1 MKKICFILLLGFSAI
16 QIMAQNAVGF
26 DAGYLRTHISIAEY
40 IRSGRS
46 TSLLDSVSISPDNGS
61 FQAAFTTD
69 IDLGKGLF
77 LSTGFHYARKGM
89 NRVAFS
95 DSATTYFVEATQH
108 YVGLS
113 VLIEYRYKFKKSRF
127 GIFAGAGPQ
136 IDFAVGKPNN
146 GVLYSG
152 KGTNL
157 LMPFCRFSETDLSVA
172 VEAGPTFKSGP
183 GDFFVKLCYHYG
195 LSDVLEDPY
204 VIGRS
209 SSFGISAG
217 YRVRLK

>member
-1 MKKICFILLLGFSAI
+1 MKQLFLFLLLGLVSI
-16 QIMAQNAVGF
+16 PVMAQNAVGF
-26 DAGYLRTHISIAEY
+26 DAGYLRSHTSIAEY
-40 IRSGRS
+40 IRTGRS
-46 TSLLDSVSISPDNGS
+46 TSLLDSVSIDPDYAS

-77 LSTGFHYARKGM
+77 LSTGFHYVRKGM
-89 NRVAFS
+89 KRVAFS
-95 DSATTYFVEATQH
+95 DSATTYYVEATQH

-113 VLIEYRYKFKKSRF
+113 VLIEYHYKIKKSRF

-136 IDFAVGKPNN
+136 IDFAVGKQNN
-146 GVLYSG
+146 GVLFSG

-157 LMPFCRFSETDLSVA
+157 LMPFCRFSETDLSIA
-172 VEAGPTFKSGP
+172 AEAGPSYKIGP
-183 GDFFVKLCYHYG
+183 GDLIVKFCYHYG

-209 SSFGISAG
+209 SSFGISVG
-217 YRVRLK
+217 YMVKLK

>member
-1 MKKICFILLLGFSAI
+1 MKKIFFILLLGFFSL

-26 DAGYLRTHISIAEY
+26 DAGYLRTHTSIAEY
-40 IRSGRS
+40 IRSGRN
-46 TSLLDSVSISPDNGS
+46 TSLLDSVSINPDNAS

-77 LSTGFHYARKGM
+77 LSTGFHYAMKGM

-113 VLIEYRYKFKKSRF
+113 VMIEYHYKIKKSRF
-127 GIFAGAGPQ
+127 GFFAGAGPQ
-136 IDFAVGKPNN
+136 IDFAVGRPNN

-152 KGTNL
+152 TGTSL
-157 LMPFCRFSETDLSVA
+157 LMPFSRFNDTDLSVA
-172 VEAGPTFKSGP
+172 AEAGPTYKFGP
-183 GDFFVKLCYHYG
+183 GDFLVKLCYHYG
-195 LSDVLEDPY
+195 LSDVLEDPF

-209 SSFGISAG
+209 SSFGISVG
-217 YRVRLK
+217 YMVRLK